1 MPARPENFGSWLE
14 ALGDNASVRCGR
26 YLLVLSGSRQW
37 SLGLCQAMPVL
48 GTNDTL
54 WVTSANE
61 VHPWQ
66 IAPAA
71 ALSLLGSETANIVY
85 DAWSGLHPNSFGA
98 LAGTVRAG
106 GLMVLLVPA
115 LDGWSQYQ
123 DPDYQRMSSEGPGR
137 QPTHHFL
144 QHLAQT
150 LQRDTGTL
158 VVREGEPLPPLPHAV
173 PASPRHV
180 TDPSCRSDDQWRA
193 VMAIEHVVRGHRD
206 RPLVLRSDRGRGKSA
221 ALGIAAARLLQ
232 AELETI
238 ILTAPLAS
246 NVAAVFRHAAAL
258 LEGSQQHGNTLHWRD
273 CRLQYVPPDELLR
286 TTPPARLLL
295 VDEAAGIPVPLL
307 SQMLDHYHRVVFTT
321 TVHGYEGTGQGFAI
335 RFSRELDQRKPHW
348 RTLVLQQAIRWAE
361 NDPLEKT
368 VSDMLFLGA
377 EPAPA
382 SHLSALALEQAS
394 IEWMDR
400 GQLLQFPGI
409 MSQLVGL
416 LVTAHYRTT
425 PDDIR
430 VLLDAPNILLLLAR
444 QGDTVLGAVM
454 LACEGELPAELA
466 ASICRGQR
474 RPRGHLLPQALWAHS
489 GCVDLLTQKTWRVVR
504 IAVHSGLRRRGLG
517 HRMLQ
522 RLQQLAV
529 EQGVNYLG
537 SSFACSSDLLDF
549 WCDANYSPVALGV
562 RRDASSGSHALLVLQ
577 GLGEGEQKQVEEER
591 RRFVETFA
599 AALSSTLQRLEPDIV
614 ALMLLALAP
623 SQYPLQPR
631 DKVDLEDF
639 VTGARTYE
647 HCQLALW
654 KATLHRLSDAGL
666 SGGLSEQQRAV
677 LIARVLQQQ
686 PVAAVAQRYQLQGKA
701 ALLDCLRTGLGRGL
715 ERFS

>member
-14 ALGDNASVRCGR
+14 ALVDNASVRGGR
-26 YLLVLSGSRQW
+26 YLLVLSGRRDW
-37 SLGLCQAMPVL
+37 SLPLCQAAHIL
-48 GTNDTL
+48 STADTL
-54 WVTSANE
+54 WVTRASEA
-61 VHPWQ
+61 HRWQ
-66 IAPAA
+66 MEPAA

-106 GLMVLLVPA
+106 GLMVLLAPE

-123 DPDYQRMSSEGPGR
+123 DPDYQRMSSEGPDR

-144 QHLAQT
+144 QHLVQT
-150 LQRDTGTL
+150 LQRDTGAL
-158 VVREGEPLPPLPHAV
+158 VLREGEPLPPLPHAV
-173 PASPRHV
+173 PAPHRHLA
-180 TDPSCRSDDQWRA
+180 DPVCRSDDQWCA
-193 VMAIEHVVRGHRD
+193 VIAIEQVVRGHRD

-221 ALGIAAARLLQ
+221 ALGIATARLLH

-258 LEGSQQHGNTLHWRD
+258 LEGSHQQGNTLHWRG
-273 CRLQYVPPDELLR
+273 CRLQYLPPDELLR

-307 SQMLDHYHRVVFTT
+307 SQTLDHYHRVVFTT

-335 RFSRELDQRKPHW
+335 RFARELDQRKPHW
-348 RTLVLQQAIRWAE
+348 RSIVMQQAIRWAE

-377 EPAPA
+377 EPAP
-382 SHLSALALEQAS
+382 SSSLSAVVPEQVS

-400 GQLLQFPGI
+400 GQLLQVPDI
-409 MSQLVGL
+409 MAQLVGL

-444 QGDTVLGAVM
+444 QGDTVVGAVM
-454 LACEGELPAELA
+454 IAREGELSAELA
-466 ASICRGQR
+466 ASICQGQR
-474 RPRGHLLPQALWAHS
+474 RPRGHLLPQALWAHTGS
-489 GCVDLLTQKTWRVVR
+489 LALLTQKIWRVVR
-504 IAVHSGLRRRGLG
+504 IAVHPALHRRGLG
-517 HRMLQ
+517 HRMLR
-522 RLQQLAV
+522 RLRQLAV

-549 WCDANYSPVALGV
+549 WCDANYSPVAMGV

-577 GLGEGEQKQVEEER
+577 GLGEDEENRVERER
-591 RRFVETFA
+591 RRFAETFA
-599 AALSSTLQRLEPDIV
+599 AALSSTMQRLEPDIV
-614 ALMLLALAP
+614 ALMLTILAP
-623 SQYPLQPR
+623 SHYPLQLR
-631 DKVDLEDF
+631 DKIDLKDF
-639 VTGARTYE
+639 VAGARTYE

-654 KATLHRLSDAGL
+654 KATLHCLSDAGL
-666 SGGLSEQQRAV
+666 SCGLSEQQRAV

-686 PVAAVAQRYQLQGKA
+686 PVVAVVQRYQLRGNA
-701 ALLDCLRTGLGRGL
+701 ALLDCLRAGLGRGL
-715 ERFS
+715 EHLS